1 MSDGMN
7 GSRSLLPSGHATLAT
22 SVRYS
27 LSLLW
32 PDFHRLDRRS
42 FRLAHLLDH
51 LVGAGK
57 QRGRDFETKRLC

>member
-1 MSDGMN
+1 
-7 GSRSLLPSGHATLAT
+7 
-22 SVRYS
+22 VRYS